1 MKINITIDCTPEEAK
16 KLCNLPNLDNINN
29 IFSEKVEEII
39 RENIDKMKPENIYKN
54 VFSKEN
60 PFLDLFKNLNPK

>member
-16 KLCNLPNLDNINN
+16 KLYNLPNLDNINN